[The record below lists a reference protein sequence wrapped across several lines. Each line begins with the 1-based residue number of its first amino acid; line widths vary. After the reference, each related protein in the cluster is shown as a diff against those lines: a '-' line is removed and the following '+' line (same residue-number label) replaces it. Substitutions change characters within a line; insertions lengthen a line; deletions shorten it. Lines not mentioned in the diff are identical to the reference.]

1 MNLNPTNHRKA
12 ARPRPRA
19 KGRPGLCGLLACC
32 VFSGVAGAAPDAPSL
47 TSLHEKYT
55 AVAGRLHHN
64 PFRRPLALDSSE
76 SSNGLK
82 GDIYALIDH
91 PFSRVRAELDGPE
104 QWCDVLILHI
114 NTKFCRAA
122 TDENGT
128 VLSVYVGKK
137 TPQPLKDAY
146 PLELSYRVDAA
157 TPTHLA
163 VRLHA
168 ADGPLSTSNYR
179 IRLQAMPVGKG
190 QTFLHLTYSYEY
202 GTVGKLAMKT
212 YLATLGSNKVGFTP
226 TDTRLGYVD
235 GMRGVAE
242 RNTMRYY
249 LAIDAYLGALALPP
263 PAQPK
268 ARLQRWF
275 AATEQYPRQLRE
287 LSRADYLDMKR
298 REYVRQQTLTVAGM
312 RGTAK

>member
-1 MNLNPTNHRKA
+1 MGAVPVTPSPA
-12 ARPRPRA
+12 S
-19 KGRPGLCGLLACC
+19 LLERYA
-32 VFSGVAGAAPDAPSL
+32 S
-47 TSLHEKYT
+47 
-55 AVAGRLHHN
+55 VAGRLHHN
-64 PFRRPLALDSSE
+64 TFQRPLALDSSE

-91 PFSRVRAELDGPE
+91 PFSRVGAELDGPE

-114 NTKFCRAA
+114 NTKSCRAA
-122 TDENGT
+122 TGENGT
-128 VLSVYVGKK
+128 ALSVHVGKK

-146 PLELSYRVDAA
+146 PLELSYRVEGA
-157 TPTHLA
+157 TPTYLA

-168 ADGPLSTSNYR
+168 EDGPLSTSNYR
-179 IRLQAMPVGKG
+179 IVLQAMPVGKT
-190 QTFLHLTYSYEY
+190 QTFLHLAYSYEY
-202 GTVGKLAMKT
+202 GAVGKLAMKT
-212 YLATLGSNKVGFTP
+212 YLATIGSNKVGFTP
-226 TDTRLGYVD
+226 ADTRQGHIG

-263 PAQPK
+263 RVQPK

-287 LSRADYLDMKR
+287 LSRADYLDMKAH
-298 REYVRQQTLTVAGM
+298 EYLRQQTP
-312 RGTAK
+312 RR

>member
-1 MNLNPTNHRKA
+1 MNPKSRRRA
-12 ARPRPRA
+12 ARWF
-19 KGRPGLCGLLACC
+19 LACSL
-32 VFSGVAGAAPDAPSL
+32 FSGLAIGAIPDPPSRA
-47 TSLHEKYT
+47 SLHEKYT
-55 AVAGRLHHN
+55 AVVGRLHHN
-64 PFRRPLALDSSE
+64 TFRRPLALDSSE

-91 PFSRVRAELDGPE
+91 PFSRVGVELDDPE

-114 NTKFCRAA
+114 NTKFCRAT

-137 TPQPLKDAY
+137 TAQPLKDAY

-157 TPTHLA
+157 TPGYLA

-168 ADGPLSTSNYR
+168 EDGPLSTRNYR
-179 IRLQAMPVGKG
+179 IRLQAMPVGKAK
-190 QTFLHLTYSYEY
+190 TFLHLTYSYEY

-212 YLATLGSNKVGFTP
+212 YLATIGSNKVGFTP
-226 TDTRLGYVD
+226 ADTRLGYVG

-263 PAQPK
+263 PVQPK

-287 LSRADYLDMKR
+287 LSRAEYLDMKR
-298 REYVRQQTLTVAGM
+298 REYLRQQTLNGGDRRYGEVS
-312 RGTAK
+312 